1 MSTLSHFLKFFL
13 HLRHCSFVQKAQQAL
28 VQTAHL
34 TQDSFTLLLWFLATI
49 LGSWRFQKS
58 TSIQKTKKKNGKEKS
73 MHESRKPLIWYR
85 ASVQTGTQA
94 SPAVGIVSR
103 QKPTIHHQIQ
113 AATREMLVL
122 TFSPFRNWQ
131 IESTLNSLRRP
142 HSLLQTGR
150 KSQLAV
156 CAHGKTSPYPAGQ
169 ACSFMRARIAKGA
182 QKHILEG
189 ISVPSMRATFIFLY
203 WWDVTSG
210 IFCKTSSEII
220 TKDWIQACF
229 CKEGQNKPS
238 CTDNKCQRQWKHF
251 SFRER
256 RQKKT
261 TTKKSTSHFYSGVG
275 YRRVWKHKHAQVFPW
290 LFCSGLQNPA
300 DRERTHKL
308 C

>member
-28 VQTAHL
+28 VQRAHL

-58 TSIQKTKKKNGKEKS
+58 TSIQKTKKKKGKEKS

-103 QKPTIHHQIQ
+103 QKPTKHHQIQ

-169 ACSFMRARIAKGA
+169 VCSFMRARIAKGA

-203 WWDVTSG
+203 WWDLTSG

-261 TTKKSTSHFYSGVG
+261 TTKKKYLS
-275 YRRVWKHKHAQVFPW
+275 
-290 LFCSGLQNPA
+290 LL
-300 DRERTHKL
+300 
-308 C
+308 

>member
-1 MSTLSHFLKFFL
+1 MNKLNSNLTLYRTLCPLYLTFFILFTSQTLFFCSESTAS
-13 HLRHCSFVQKAQQAL
+13 
-28 VQTAHL
+28 
-34 TQDSFTLLLWFLATI
+34 
-49 LGSWRFQKS
+49 LGAKS
-58 TSIQKTKKKNGKEKS
+58 TSDPRLLHSTFVISSHNFRVLKISEEYQHTEDQKKKNGKEKS

-103 QKPTIHHQIQ
+103 QKPTMHHQIQ

-203 WWDVTSG
+203 WWDLTSG

-229 CKEGQNKPS
+229 CKEGQSKPS

-261 TTKKSTSHFYSGVG
+261 TTKKKYLS
-275 YRRVWKHKHAQVFPW
+275 
-290 LFCSGLQNPA
+290 LL
-300 DRERTHKL
+300 
-308 C
+308 

>member
-1 MSTLSHFLKFFL
+1 
-13 HLRHCSFVQKAQQAL
+13 
-28 VQTAHL
+28 
-34 TQDSFTLLLWFLATI
+34 
-49 LGSWRFQKS
+49 
-58 TSIQKTKKKNGKEKS
+58 

-103 QKPTIHHQIQ
+103 QEPTIHHQIQ

-156 CAHGKTSPYPAGQ
+156 CAHGKTSPYPTGQ
-169 ACSFMRARIAKGA
+169 VCSFMRARIAKGA

-261 TTKKSTSHFYSGVG
+261 TTTKKVPLTSIVALATGEFE
-275 YRRVWKHKHAQVFPW
+275 
-290 LFCSGLQNPA
+290 NTN
-300 DRERTHKL
+300 THKYSPDSSAL
-308 C
+308 GFKILQTGREHTSCVRYHVSNQKMNRTGMLRPPHTLQSFNKL